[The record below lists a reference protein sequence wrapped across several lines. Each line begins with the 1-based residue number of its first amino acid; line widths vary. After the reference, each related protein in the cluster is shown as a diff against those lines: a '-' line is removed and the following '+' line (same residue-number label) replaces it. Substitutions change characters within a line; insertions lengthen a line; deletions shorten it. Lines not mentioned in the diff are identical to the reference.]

1 LQNNAE
7 IGFEPYE
14 TELKLKVD
22 STTVQR
28 GKMSTASRL
37 QARLHSEQCDEDDV
51 LARENAAEQRN
62 YSFSG
67 HSIVEEERGR

>member
-1 LQNNAE
+1 
-7 IGFEPYE
+7 
-14 TELKLKVD
+14 
-22 STTVQR
+22 
-28 GKMSTASRL
+28 MSTASRL

-67 HSIVEEERGR
+67 HSIVEEERGKKGSTTKYEL